1 MQNTEIQ
8 IIKLRESKKG
18 QKQQQQ
24 QQQTVVLSHN

>member
-8 IIKLRESKKG
+8 ILKLRESKKG
-18 QKQQQQ
+18 RKQE